1 MKSITGGVAKCEVA
15 KTGDP
20 GTQPTRV
27 AQVSRLRPGVIACK
41 QSAQKANSKLA
52 DLRAPA
58 GLPVPVPVMCGGDCD
73 AFL

>member
-41 QSAQKANSKLA
+41 QSAQKAALSSPTYVRQL
-52 DLRAPA
+52 DYRSR
-58 GLPVPVPVMCGGDCD
+58 CR
-73 AFL
+73 